1 MNTVGINVIKI
12 AHIALAEGV
21 FKGHLSETAIA
32 KIIDEGLRQGSPLQL
47 CNAEIILRALH
58 EQGFD
63 SKTFQDKLT
72 KTFPKNHSAL
82 RLHIW
87 TSPTY
92 LSALQNLNDLIRCQ
106 NTCHTP
112 TITEA
117 DGVLD
122 WKTFFYT
129 PLTALHRNHISYVKK
144 TIFNIFPL
152 ENEGLTPP
160 PAPFETLLWNEKT
173 SLRNAIGDDVFLRLP
188 LSFTLRKKDVQKENP
203 FSNPVEHKRLTR
215 LKPHLYPTSLNP
227 GLNRTYSNNTLDQ
240 IAIAYKNHQPT
251 HLKNI
256 ATNLAF
262 SEATLKRKLAVE
274 KNGFM
279 EIKTFFRMNQSLILL
294 LRRLD
299 ISDICD
305 RLDYASGSSFSRKFK
320 NWYRISPSQFLKR
333 YDAD

>member
-12 AHIALAEGV
+12 AQVALAEGV
-21 FKGHLSETAIA
+21 FKGHRSETAIA
-32 KIIDEGLRQGSPLQL
+32 KVVDEGLTQGSPLEL

-63 SKTFQDKLT
+63 SKDFQDRLT
-72 KTFPKNHSAL
+72 KHFLKKLSAV

-92 LSALQNLNDLIRCQ
+92 LAALQNLNDLIRCQ
-106 NTCHTP
+106 NTCHIP
-112 TITEA
+112 TITEE
-117 DGVLD
+117 DGVLG
-122 WKTFFYT
+122 WNTFFTT
-129 PLTALHRNHISYVKK
+129 PLTALHRNHISYVMK
-144 TIFNIFPL
+144 TIFNLFPL
-152 ENEGLTPP
+152 ESEGLTPP

-188 LSFTLRKKDVQKENP
+188 LPFTLRKNDVLKENP

-227 GLNRTYSNNTLDQ
+227 GLNRTYTNNTLDQ

-274 KNGFM
+274 KNGFL
-279 EIKTFFRMNQSLILL
+279 EIKTFFKMNQSLILL

-299 ISDICD
+299 ISEICD

>member
-1 MNTVGINVIKI
+1 LNTVGINVIKI
-12 AHIALAEGV
+12 AQVALAEGV
-21 FKGHLSETAIA
+21 FKGHRSETAIA
-32 KIIDEGLRQGSPLQL
+32 KVVDEGLTQGSPLEL

-63 SKTFQDKLT
+63 SKDFQDRLT
-72 KTFPKNHSAL
+72 KHFLKKLSAV

-92 LSALQNLNDLIRCQ
+92 LAALQNLNDLIRCQ
-106 NTCHTP
+106 NTCHIP
-112 TITEA
+112 TITEE

-122 WKTFFYT
+122 WNTFFTT
-129 PLTALHRNHISYVKK
+129 PLTALHRNHISYVMK
-144 TIFNIFPL
+144 TIFNLFPL
-152 ENEGLTPP
+152 ESEGLTPP

-188 LSFTLRKKDVQKENP
+188 LPFTLRKNDVLKENP

-227 GLNRTYSNNTLDQ
+227 GLNRTYTNNTLDQ

-274 KNGFM
+274 KNGFL
-279 EIKTFFRMNQSLILL
+279 EIKTFFKMNQSLILL

-299 ISDICD
+299 ISEICD